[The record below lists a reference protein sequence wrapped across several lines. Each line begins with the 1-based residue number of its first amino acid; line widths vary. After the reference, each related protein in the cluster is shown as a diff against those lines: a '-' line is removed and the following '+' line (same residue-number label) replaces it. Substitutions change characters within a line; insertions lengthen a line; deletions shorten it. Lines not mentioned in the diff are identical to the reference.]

1 MSIQKSDSLN
11 EIDSIKKSNLL
22 NESDIDIVNGLTKE
36 LKNTFKNKEV
46 MRTEFLARNSVLN
59 DVKFPDC
66 ASKYWQSV
74 REQDS
79 QLTALVIDSFEYERA
94 LAQIEILK
102 YDYNMIKGNNPKL
115 NAQRKLKEIDIKEKE
130 FLLINIK
137 NNSHHRVRELAL
149 WEKIKQEQIK
159 IDPSFDRV
167 NVESS
172 QRESFLK
179 RWEKEKNIAIQT
191 NQGALY
197 RNVLSNLS
205 SIRGENND

>member
-1 MSIQKSDSLN
+1 MSIEKSHSLN

-22 NESDIDIVNGLTKE
+22 NESDVDIVNGLTVE

-46 MRTEFLARNSVLN
+46 MRTEFLARTSVLN
-59 DVKFPDC
+59 DVKFPDE

-79 QLTALVIDSFEYERA
+79 QLTCLVIDSFEYEKT
-94 LAQIEILK
+94 LAEIEILK
-102 YDYNMIKGNNPKL
+102 YDHTMINGDNQKL
-115 NAQRKLKEIDIKEKE
+115 NAQRKLKEIEIKEKE

-137 NNSHHRVRELAL
+137 NTSHHRVRELAL

-191 NQGALY
+191 NQGSLY
-197 RNVLSNLS
+197 RNVIQNLS
-205 SIRGENND
+205 SMGEKHD